1 MPANNSSTH
10 HYLLIF
16 KSQFY
21 VNNKQNHL
29 EADPSAHRLH
39 RHSHRHHP
47 RCHQLHGHVI
57 TIAAGINHDA
67 RPFRCYMPFYSQCA
81 KNLRSLM
88 NTAENILCVKN
99 LRSLMSLRI
108 INNHQSLTIQP
119 PFPPRPSVN
128 KCNYSPAVG
137 FEFKR
142 LIVVVNSLT
151 ISENLGLS

>member
-21 VNNKQNHL
+21 VNNKQIHL

-47 RCHQLHGHVI
+47 RRHQLHGHVM

-67 RPFRCYMPFYSQCA
+67 RPFPFRCT
-81 KNLRSLM
+81 N
-88 NTAENILCVKN
+88 
-99 LRSLMSLRI
+99 
-108 INNHQSLTIQP
+108 
-119 PFPPRPSVN
+119 FPRGEEGLHN
-128 KCNYSPAVG
+128 QY
-137 FEFKR
+137 
-142 LIVVVNSLT
+142 LVNSYSDGNTKPFLT
-151 ISENLGLS
+151 YSFKNHPGPHVPLFFITPQPSDTCAA

>member
-21 VNNKQNHL
+21 VNNKQIHL

-47 RCHQLHGHVI
+47 RRHQLHGHVM

-67 RPFRCYMPFYSQCA
+67 RPFSVKSCVWHSMQTPVSMT
-81 KNLRSLM
+81 KLTHLLHNLRFINHHSSIII
-88 NTAENILCVKN
+88 NQCPFPIIFILHLRRQYN
-99 LRSLMSLRI
+99 GRALDIAFQSIRSLSCYV
-108 INNHQSLTIQP
+108 NNQ
-119 PFPPRPSVN
+119 
-128 KCNYSPAVG
+128 
-137 FEFKR
+137 
-142 LIVVVNSLT
+142 
-151 ISENLGLS
+151 

>member
-21 VNNKQNHL
+21 VNNKQIHL

-47 RCHQLHGHVI
+47 RRHQLHGHVM

-88 NTAENILCVKN
+88 NTAENILCAKN
-99 LRSLMSLRI
+99 LRSLMSSAINKQCANNQLSVINYQSSSLLLI
-108 INNHQSLTIQP
+108 I
-119 PFPPRPSVN
+119 PFTV
-128 KCNYSPAVG
+128 Y
-137 FEFKR
+137 
-142 LIVVVNSLT
+142 
-151 ISENLGLS
+151 

>member
-21 VNNKQNHL
+21 VNNKQIHL

-47 RCHQLHGHVI
+47 RRHQLHGHVM

-67 RPFRCYMPFYSQCA
+67 RPFVVICHSYPFHFRMTQLELHRKQTEAVCFAFCCSLSQIIFCEIISDKDNANRVQKHQACLSVMPKYRANESRAKHTWAMPSAADIQRC
-81 KNLRSLM
+81 
-88 NTAENILCVKN
+88 
-99 LRSLMSLRI
+99 
-108 INNHQSLTIQP
+108 
-119 PFPPRPSVN
+119 
-128 KCNYSPAVG
+128 
-137 FEFKR
+137 
-142 LIVVVNSLT
+142 
-151 ISENLGLS
+151 